1 MSNRTELLKKADIVF
16 SRYIR
21 DLYSDEQGF
30 CSCITCGAYM
40 PSTEIQNGHYI
51 KRRHM
56 AARFSVMNCH
66 CQCQQCNNDE
76 AHTDYIYR
84 EKMIELYGLEAVEGL
99 ERLKNIEVKY
109 SESDLKEIIKKY
121 KS

>member
-1 MSNRTELLKKADIVF
+1 MSNRTDLIKKADIIF

-21 DLYSDEQGF
+21 DLCSNDQGF

-56 AARFSVMNCH
+56 ATRFSLMNCH
-66 CQCQQCNNDE
+66 CQCEQCNNDE
-76 AHTDYIYR
+76 ARTDSIYR

-99 ERLKNIEVKY
+99 ERLKNLDVKY
-109 SESDLKEIIKKY
+109 SESDLKEIIQKY
-121 KS
+121 KH

>member
-21 DLYSDEQGF
+21 NLYAEDNY
-30 CSCITCGAYM
+30 CYCITCGAKFPM
-40 PSTEIQNGHYI
+40 AIIQNGHYI

-76 AHTDYIYR
+76 AHTDSIYR